1 MTYQYE
7 DCTFEKNEGIGIFT
21 MKRPNRRNAWSIKMG
36 EGFDHALE
44 EMTSDP
50 TSKVFIITGADEGQA
65 FTSGLD
71 LKDFGPKEGEEEPNL
86 YQRWQRALQYQDGYL
101 RIREFKL
108 PTIAAVNGIAV
119 GMGMDLALTCDII
132 IASEKAQFG
141 QFYVKRGMIP
151 DMGGTWYLPRLIGWY
166 RASELIFTADLIDAQ
181 EADRIGLVNRVVAQ
195 DELIP
200 HVMGIAQRIAANP
213 PLTVQLA
220 KRVMWRGM
228 ERNLRDTIYDLVMPF
243 ATINSDTEDIKEAFQ
258 AFREKR
264 PPVFKGK

>member
-1 MTYQYE
+1 
-7 DCTFEKNEGIGIFT
+7 
-21 MKRPNRRNAWSIKMG
+21 MG
-36 EGFDHALE
+36 EGFDHALM
-44 EMTSDP
+44 EMDSDP
-50 TSKVFIITGADEGQA
+50 TSKAFIITGAEEGQA

-71 LKDFGPKEGEEEPNL
+71 LRDFGPGDEEGEKNL
-86 YQRWQRALQYQDGYL
+86 YERWQSTKQYQDGYL
-101 RIREFKL
+101 NIREFKL

-166 RASELIFTADLIDAQ
+166 RACELIFTADLIDAK
-181 EADRIGLVNRVVAQ
+181 EADRIGLVNRVVPPA
-195 DELIP
+195 ELIP
-200 HVMGIAQRIAANP
+200 HVMGIAQRISANP
-213 PLTVQLA
+213 PITVQLA

-228 ERNLRDTIYDLVMPF
+228 DRNLRDTIYDLVMPF
-243 ATINSDTEDIKEAFQ
+243 TTINGDTEDIKEAFQ

-264 PPVFKGK
+264 PPVFEGR